1 MKDEWVPANTQHIA
15 YFKTVP
21 ERSDYE
27 EAMSIIYYF
36 RKDLECTSYCYEHI
50 FGWDF
55 PIEDGRPAGV
65 CRDELKHEV
74 YLVFKYPAV
83 VALVAAIVSGV
94 ALPTQY
100 LLWKSYQHQGKK
112 KKKTS

>member
-36 RKDLECTSYCYEHI
+36 R
-50 FGWDF
+50 
-55 PIEDGRPAGV
+55 
-65 CRDELKHEV
+65 
-74 YLVFKYPAV
+74 
-83 VALVAAIVSGV
+83 
-94 ALPTQY
+94 
-100 LLWKSYQHQGKK
+100 
-112 KKKTS
+112 